1 MSLLATEPQRHSRIE
16 DAFAFLTG
24 ATLMALSVQFLQS
37 GELFTD
43 QVAGASLILSYL
55 SGYSF
60 GLVFFIINLPF
71 YAFSVLRMGWRFT
84 LKSFAAVLLM
94 SVIANFMAS
103 RMVIEVP
110 HPAVGAVLAGLIAGA
125 GLLVLFRHGASMG
138 GIGMMALFL
147 QDNLG
152 IKAGLVQLGF
162 DALIFA
168 FAVFFFPPSVVLWS
182 LLGAVVLNIVI
193 TLNHRRD
200 RYIASS

>member
-1 MSLLATEPQRHSRIE
+1 MSLLATEPQRHSLIE

-24 ATLMALSVQFLQS
+24 ATLMALSVQFLQA
-37 GELFTD
+37 GELFTG

-147 QDNLG
+147 QDNFG

-162 DALIFA
+162 DACIFA

-200 RYIASS
+200 RYVASS